1 MKSKGVRLYGA
12 YDIRLEEFDLPEIQD
27 DEILVRVMSDSIC
40 MSTYKL
46 LVQGKAHKRCPPDV
60 DVRPVLIGHE
70 FAGDIVKVGRKW
82 RNEFCPGEKFAQ
94 QPALNYKGSL
104 ASPGYS
110 YPYFGGACTY
120 CIVPPEVMELGYLLH
135 YEGESYFEASLGEP
149 MSCIVGGY
157 YGNYHTNKVDHRHS
171 IGIKAGG
178 RVLIM
183 GGCGPMG
190 LGAIEYPLVL
200 ENRPA
205 LIVITDLSDE
215 RIARARRFISEEEA
229 ARRGVRLVYINPLHC
244 EDEFST
250 LMDLTGGMGYD
261 DIFVFN
267 AIRAL
272 AEMGDRLLGYDGC
285 MNFFSGPTSR
295 EFSATINLYNC
306 HYSSTHI
313 LGTTGGNTADLKEA
327 IQLASEGK
335 IRPAVMV
342 THVGGMDSI
351 AETTRNLPGIP
362 GGKKLAYTQFDM
374 PMTAIDDFRQ
384 KGEAERNPLFLQL
397 ADCCDAHGGLWNS
410 EAEQILFR
418 HFGVPA
424 AGAVPF

>member
-12 YDIRLEEFDLPEIQD
+12 YDIRLEEFDLPEIRE

-46 LVQGKAHKRCPPDV
+46 LMQGKAHKRCPQDV
-60 DVRPVLIGHE
+60 ETRPVLIGHE

-82 RNEFCPGEKFAQ
+82 RNEFQPGEKFAQ

-135 YEGESYFEASLGEP
+135 YDGESYFEASLGEP
-149 MSCIVGGY
+149 MSCIIGGY
-157 YGNYHTNKVDHRHS
+157 YGNYHTDKHSHKHS
-171 IGIKAGG
+171 IGVREGG

-190 LGAIEYPLVL
+190 LGAIEYPLAL
-200 ENRPA
+200 EKKPSM
-205 LIVITDLSDE
+205 IVVTDLSDE
-215 RIARARRFISEEEA
+215 RIARARHFLSEKEA
-229 ARRGVRLVYINPLHC
+229 ARHGVRLVYVNPCHC
-244 EDEFST
+244 EDQYAA
-250 LMDLTGGMGYD
+250 LMSLTKGEGFD

-267 AIRAL
+267 AIRDL
-272 AEMGDRLLGYDGC
+272 AELGDRLLAYDGC
-285 MNFFSGPTSR
+285 LNFFSGPTNKD
-295 EFSATINLYNC
+295 FSAMINLYNC

-313 LGTTGGNTADLKEA
+313 LGTTGGNTDDLKESIRLSA
-327 IQLASEGK
+327 EGK
-335 IRPAVMV
+335 LRPAVMV

-351 AETTRNLPGIP
+351 VETTRNLPQIP

-374 PMTAIDDFRQ
+374 PMTAIDEFRE
-384 KGEAERNPLFLQL
+384 KGGPLFTRL
-397 ADCCDAHGGLWNS
+397 ADCCDAHGGLWKS
-410 EAEQILFR
+410 EAEKILFR
-418 HFGVPA
+418 HFGVN
-424 AGAVPF
+424 